1 MALERYFYPHPTIY
15 KKSILTMK
23 VQFTESDI
31 QGMVLEGVKG
41 VMKLLSEKVTVDPAT
56 GEWFD
61 DGQPDEEGAHDEWAS
76 AVDKHEMGENLPRG
90 WERFDREDDE
100 PIYQDPDG
108 NEYVKDEYGKFKPIE
123 SEPMEDEYMD
133 DDDPAGVPSGLEEA
147 LLKKR
152 IKGMIRESLEEMG
165 FNNMMFNRDMA
176 ERHGPTSKSKHS
188 QANQHYKTNP
198 KTNRQARATKRAIV
212 LKWLRDPKQAV
223 NCAEIMRQ
231 LWNPSPQDEDTKR
244 GEFYKKRDGAI
255 NKQSGARYSFT
266 DEEIN
271 QLYRIKSNRS

>member
-1 MALERYFYPHPTIY
+1 
-15 KKSILTMK
+15 MK
-23 VQFTESDI
+23 IQITESDI
-31 QGMVLEGVKG
+31 KHMIFEGA
-41 VMKLLSEKVTVDPAT
+41 MRIMEKITVDPNT

-61 DGQPDEEGAHDEWAS
+61 DGEPDEAD
-76 AVDKHEMGENLPRG
+76 AVDPLANAEYKDSMSEKLPRG
-90 WERFDREDDE
+90 WEKFETEDGE
-100 PIYQDPDG
+100 TIYSDPDG
-108 NEYVKDEYGKFKPIE
+108 NEFVKDEYGKFVPVNNEEE
-123 SEPMEDEYMD
+123 SFEDEEE
-133 DDDPAGVPSGLEEA
+133 PAGIPTDEDEQLLREA
-147 LLKKR
+147 

-165 FNNMMFNRDMA
+165 FNNFGLAGSDFQ
-176 ERHGPTSKSKHS
+176 EKKHTGTKSRHA

-212 LKWLRDPKQAV
+212 LKWLRDPSQAV

>member
-1 MALERYFYPHPTIY
+1 
-15 KKSILTMK
+15 MK
-23 VQFTESDI
+23 VQITESDI
-31 QGMVLEGVKG
+31 QKMVIQGVKG
-41 VMKLLSEKVTVDPAT
+41 VMARILKEQVTVDPVT
-56 GEWFD
+56 GEWID
-61 DGQPDEEGAHDEWAS
+61 DGEPDEVGAHDDFGAAIDRQAMAER
-76 AVDKHEMGENLPRG
+76 LPRG
-90 WERFDREDDE
+90 WEKFDREDDE
-100 PIYQDPDG
+100 PIYRDPDG
-108 NEYVKDEYGKFKPIE
+108 NEYVKDDYGKFKQLE
-123 SEPMEDEYMD
+123 SDSMEDD
-133 DDDPAGVPSGLEEA
+133 NNPAGVPEDLEEA
-147 LLKKR
+147 TLRKA
-152 IKGMIRESLEEMG
+152 IKGMIRESLDEMG
-165 FNNMMFNRDMA
+165 FSNMMFNRDMA
-176 ERHGPTSKSKHS
+176 ENGPTKKSKHS

>member
-1 MALERYFYPHPTIY
+1 
-15 KKSILTMK
+15 
-23 VQFTESDI
+23 
-31 QGMVLEGVKG
+31 MVLEGA
-41 VMKLLSEKVTVDPAT
+41 MRIMEKITVDPMT
-56 GEWFD
+56 GEWYD
-61 DGQPDEEGAHDEWAS
+61 DEEPDEETPHDHWAD
-76 AVDKHEMGENLPRG
+76 AEDKFLMNKGRNN
-90 WERFDREDDE
+90 DE
-100 PIYQDPDG
+100 
-108 NEYVKDEYGKFKPIE
+108 
-123 SEPMEDEYMD
+123 
-133 DDDPAGVPSGLEEA
+133 PAGVPGDEDEQVLREA
-147 LLKKR
+147 

-165 FNNMMFNRDMA
+165 FNNFGLAGGDFQ
-176 ERHGPTSKSKHS
+176 EKKHIGTKSRHA

-198 KTNRQARATKRAIV
+198 KTNRQARETKRAVV
-212 LKWLRDPKQAV
+212 LKWLRDPSQAV